1 MPFGAAELAVQLV
14 CHLAKC
20 YMTFSFL
27 ITSPTR
33 YGVYPVSYTH
43 LDVYKRQTL
52 VQSLPEK
59 APPPWRA

>member
-1 MPFGAAELAVQLV
+1 MPFEAAELAVQLV

-33 YGVYPVSYTH
+33 YGVYRCVH
-43 LDVYKRQTL
+43 
-52 VQSLPEK
+52 
-59 APPPWRA
+59 